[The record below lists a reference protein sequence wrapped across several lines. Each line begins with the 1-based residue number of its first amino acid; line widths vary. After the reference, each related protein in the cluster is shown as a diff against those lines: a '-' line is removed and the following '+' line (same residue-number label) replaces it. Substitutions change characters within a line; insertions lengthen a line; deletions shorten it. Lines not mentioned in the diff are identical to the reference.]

1 MQQGVF
7 RRVVRAFMCCGLA
20 FTLSS
25 ALTSCDRIRGTV
37 SGPPV
42 PVIEIETDHFFMGE
56 IESDAIA
63 EVFVKIFNRGESP
76 LAITKVTTE
85 CPCTKGEM
93 LEPVI
98 PPGGE
103 GILRV
108 TVDPKRVSG
117 HESTKTLTLFS
128 NDPNNPTAQIAISA
142 TVKPQVVWEPKN
154 FDFGE
159 VPQGQGAER
168 HVRFRQTRDSKV
180 RIFGGLRVRNR
191 TTFVGEVVV
200 VPPEERVDPEKL
212 ELDLIVRLLPETP
225 VGTHSSELIVTTNAR
240 VGMHKFNAVATVV
253 PAAEESAEAGAPSDE

>member
-63 EVFVKIFNRGESP
+63 EVFVKVFNRGESP

-108 TVDPKRVSG
+108 TVDPKRDTPQRLTQYADAFGADEEQWLFLTGDQRKIYHLIGQSFGLTVREETGELRKPGFEITHSTRVVHVDAAG
-117 HESTKTLTLFS
+117 HIRGKYDAQNDVEMAALARALEKELARLPQNAGDESHPV
-128 NDPNNPTAQIAISA
+128 DAP
-142 TVKPQVVWEPKN
+142 
-154 FDFGE
+154 
-159 VPQGQGAER
+159 
-168 HVRFRQTRDSKV
+168 
-180 RIFGGLRVRNR
+180 
-191 TTFVGEVVV
+191 
-200 VPPEERVDPEKL
+200 VPPL
-212 ELDLIVRLLPETP
+212 T
-225 VGTHSSELIVTTNAR
+225 GQ
-240 VGMHKFNAVATVV
+240 AVIPS
-253 PAAEESAEAGAPSDE
+253 PAADAKGQ